1 MNSACNVRVHENQ
14 IFKVIGSK
22 SQSFLNTGATLLYSC
37 QDSDTWDKF
46 LSKTSSPRRL
56 LHDSFQ
62 D

>member
-1 MNSACNVRVHENQ
+1 MQRMKIKSLKSSA
-14 IFKVIGSK
+14 
-22 SQSFLNTGATLLYSC
+22 QSFLNTGATLLYSC